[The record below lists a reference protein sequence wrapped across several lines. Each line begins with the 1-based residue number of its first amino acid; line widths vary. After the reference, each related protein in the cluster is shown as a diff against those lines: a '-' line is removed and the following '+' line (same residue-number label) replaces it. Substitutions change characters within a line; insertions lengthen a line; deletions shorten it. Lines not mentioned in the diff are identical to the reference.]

1 MRAPL
6 TNLTRFHLCE
16 NTGGVAIVTAPAAQ
30 KTKTKK
36 QPSERSTTS
45 RDLKRV
51 FMGRNWPQRVTGL
64 EREATGPHLEAGPQA
79 EFTTGTRESYK

>member
-30 KTKTKK
+30 KTKTKTK
-36 QPSERSTTS
+36 TFGEVDKEPRFEARVYGKKLAAKGYRISARSHRAS
-45 RDLKRV
+45 PG
-51 FMGRNWPQRVTGL
+51 GRP
-64 EREATGPHLEAGPQA
+64 A
-79 EFTTGTRESYK
+79 S